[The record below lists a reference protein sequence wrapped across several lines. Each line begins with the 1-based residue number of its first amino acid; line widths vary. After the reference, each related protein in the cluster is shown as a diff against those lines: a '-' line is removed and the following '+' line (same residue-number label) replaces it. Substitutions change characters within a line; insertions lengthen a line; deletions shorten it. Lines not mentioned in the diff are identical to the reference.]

1 MPNPQTPDVGIRMC
15 ISLKAQ
21 HAAALQLRPDD
32 LFRTTIDRL
41 SIRHCQG
48 TLQLAAEM
56 NGDAT
61 VPQIVRTKTGKAS
74 GKFH

>member
-1 MPNPQTPDVGIRMC
+1 MC
-15 ISLKAQ
+15 ISLKARQ
-21 HAAALQLRPDD
+21 AAALQLRSDD

-41 SIRHCQG
+41 CIRLCQG
-48 TLQLAAEM
+48 TLQLAAET